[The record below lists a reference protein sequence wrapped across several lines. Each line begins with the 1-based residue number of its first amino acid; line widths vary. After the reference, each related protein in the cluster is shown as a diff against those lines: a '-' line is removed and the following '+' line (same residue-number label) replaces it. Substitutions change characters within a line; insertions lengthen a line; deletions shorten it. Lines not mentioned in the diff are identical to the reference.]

1 MSTTYTPG
9 PWEVRRDSE
18 ALSSGARITDHFT
31 IVKVKGGIGGGDA
44 IVARLRCEANARLI
58 AAAPEL
64 LAALKSCLPCLD
76 GRADDAGIVSQVVAA
91 IEDVRAWDA
100 LDPRDRAMMFAC
112 YAPRAV

>member
-1 MSTTYTPG
+1 MDKDTLGAAGAVRMSTTYTPG

-58 AAAPEL
+58 AAAPDL
-64 LAALKSCLPCLD
+64 LFAL
-76 GRADDAGIVSQVVAA
+76 RALVFASASFAGVLTIERDQARDAIA
-91 IEDVRAWDA
+91 RAE
-100 LDPRDRAMMFAC
+100 
-112 YAPRAV
+112 VT